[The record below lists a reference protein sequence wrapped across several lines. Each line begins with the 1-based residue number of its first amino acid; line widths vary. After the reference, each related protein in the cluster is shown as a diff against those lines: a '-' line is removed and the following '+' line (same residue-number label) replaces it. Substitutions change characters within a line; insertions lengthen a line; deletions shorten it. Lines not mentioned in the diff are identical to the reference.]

1 MYLDE
6 LQFFLKIMKNF
17 RDLIQGKIIL
27 FDGGMGTELYRR
39 GIFINRCFEE
49 SNLIYPDLV
58 KKIHKD
64 YISAGAEVIET
75 NTYGANRFKLA
86 KFNLQDQLYAINRQG
101 AELARQVAGDDILVA
116 GSVGPLGVQIEPLG
130 PISEEEAQDFF
141 AEQIMALIDGN
152 VDLLIFETFIYLN
165 ELKQAV
171 VAAKKL
177 TNKPIIAQITIDEE
191 GNTLTGASP
200 EIAIEQLISFGAD
213 CIGVNCT
220 VGPQVM
226 LSWLEIARKMTDL
239 PISIMPNAGKPKNVD
254 GRNIYLASPEYFAEY
269 TKLFAQSGANI
280 IGGCCG
286 TGPEH
291 IKKMSIALSAI
302 QPRIAFE
309 KIDKIEVK
317 TTEPIQKIPRE
328 KKSRLAKRISDGH
341 FVTFVELLS
350 PRGVNPHKELEKA
363 RQLYFYGID
372 VINIPD
378 GPRASARMSALSLA
392 IQIQRNIG
400 IETVLHFVCRDR
412 NVIGIQS
419 DLLGA
424 YSLGIRNILAITGDP
439 PKLGTYPDATG
450 VFDVDSIGLV
460 NILNR
465 LNNGLDIAGLPIG
478 EPTGFY
484 IGVGANPVAI
494 NIEEEL
500 RRLYWKVDAGAEFI
514 VTQPVFDID
523 SFIRFFRRI
532 ENYKLPVIAGIWP
545 LTSLRNAEFMNNEV
559 PGCFVPESIMER
571 LRKVQDSKEK
581 SLAEGIQ
588 IAREILSEIKPYIS
602 GVQISAPFGRIESV
616 FETLKGIV

>member
-1 MYLDE
+1 
-6 LQFFLKIMKNF
+6 MKNF
-17 RDLIQGKIIL
+17 RELVRKRILL

-58 KKIHKD
+58 KKIHQE
-64 YISAGAEVIET
+64 YIDAGAEVIET
-75 NTYGANRFKLA
+75 NTFGANRFKLA
-86 KFNLQDQLYAINRQG
+86 KFNLHDKLYLINRRG
-101 AELARQVAGDDILVA
+101 AELAREVAGENILVA
-116 GSVGPLGVQIEPLG
+116 GSIGPLGQQIEPLG
-130 PISEEEAQDFF
+130 PISREEAQEFF
-141 AEQIMALIDGN
+141 AEQIKALLDGG
-152 VDLLIFETFIYLN
+152 VDMIIFETFIYLD
-165 ELKQAV
+165 ELRQAV
-171 VAAKKL
+171 LSAKKL
-177 TNKPIIAQITIDEE
+177 TDKPIIAQITIDEE

-200 EIAIEQLISFGAD
+200 EIAIEELDSFGAD
-213 CIGVNCT
+213 CIGVNCS

-226 LSWLEIARKMTDL
+226 LSWLETARKLTDL

-254 GRNIYLASPEYFAEY
+254 GRNIYLASPDYFAEY
-269 TKLFAQSGANI
+269 TKLFAQNGANV

-291 IKKMSIALSAI
+291 IQKMRTALSAL
-302 QPRIAFE
+302 QPKMTFE
-309 KIDKIEVK
+309 KAQKIEVK
-317 TTEPIQKIPRE
+317 TTEPIKTIPKE

-341 FVTFVELLS
+341 FVTFVELVS
-350 PRGVNPHKELEKA
+350 PRGVNPTKELEKA
-363 RQLYFYGID
+363 RELYYYGID

-378 GPRASARMSALSLA
+378 GPRASSRMSALALA
-392 IQIQRNIG
+392 VQIQRNVG

-450 VFDVDSIGLV
+450 VFDVDSIGLI
-460 NILNR
+460 NILTR
-465 LNNGLDIAGLPIG
+465 LNSGLDIAGFPIG
-478 EPTGFY
+478 EPTGFF
-484 IGVGANPVAI
+484 IGAAANPVAV

-500 RRLYWKVDAGAEFI
+500 RRLFWKVDAGAEFI
-514 VTQPVFDID
+514 VTQPIFDVD
-523 SFIRFFRRI
+523 SFIRFHKRI
-532 ENYKLPVIAGIWP
+532 QHYKLPVIAGIWP

-559 PGCFVPESIMER
+559 PGCYVPDTIMKR
-571 LRKVQDSKEK
+571 LAKVQDSKDK

-588 IAREILSEIKPYIS
+588 IAREILMVIKPYIN

-616 FETLKGIV
+616 FQTLEGIV

>member
-1 MYLDE
+1 
-6 LQFFLKIMKNF
+6 MKNF
-17 RDLIQGKIIL
+17 RELVRDKILL

-58 KKIHKD
+58 KKIHQE
-64 YISAGAEVIET
+64 YIEAGAEVIET
-75 NTYGANRFKLA
+75 NTFGANRFKLA
-86 KFNLQDQLYAINRQG
+86 KFNLHDKLYQINRRG
-101 AELARQVAGDDILVA
+101 AELAREVAGENILVA
-116 GSVGPLGVQIEPLG
+116 GSIGPLSQQIEPLG
-130 PISEEEAQDFF
+130 PISREEAQEFF
-141 AEQIMALIDGN
+141 AEQIKALLDGG
-152 VDLLIFETFIYLN
+152 VDLLIFETFVYLD
-165 ELKQAV
+165 ELRQAV
-171 VAAKKL
+171 LSAKKL
-177 TNKPIIAQITIDEE
+177 TDKPIIAQITIDEE

-200 EIAIEQLISFGAD
+200 EIAIEELASFGAD

-226 LSWLEIARKMTDL
+226 LLWLETARKLTEL
-239 PISIMPNAGKPKNVD
+239 PISIIPNAGKPKNID

-269 TKLFAQSGANI
+269 TKLFVQNGANV

-291 IKKMSIALSAI
+291 IQKMRTALSAL
-302 QPRIAFE
+302 QPKIAFQ
-309 KIDKIEVK
+309 KVQKIEVK
-317 TTEPIQKIPRE
+317 STEPIKTISKE

-341 FVTFVELLS
+341 FVTFVELVS
-350 PRGVNPHKELEKA
+350 PRGVNPTKELEKA
-363 RQLYFYGID
+363 RELYYYGID

-378 GPRASARMSALSLA
+378 GPRASARMSALALA
-392 IQIQRNIG
+392 VQVQRNVG

-450 VFDVDSIGLV
+450 VFDVDSIGLI
-460 NILNR
+460 NILTR
-465 LNNGLDIAGLPIG
+465 LNNGLDIAGFPIG
-478 EPTGFY
+478 EPTGFF
-484 IGVGANPVAI
+484 IGAAGNPVAV
-494 NIEEEL
+494 NFEKEL

-514 VTQPVFDID
+514 VTQPIFDVD
-523 SFIRFFRRI
+523 SFIRFYNRI
-532 ENYKLPVIAGIWP
+532 EHYKLPVIAGIWP

-559 PGCFVPESIMER
+559 PGCYVPESIMKR
-571 LRKVQDSKEK
+571 LAKVQDSKEK

-588 IAREILSEIKPYIS
+588 IAREILMEIKPYTN
-602 GVQISAPFGRIESV
+602 GVQISVPFGRIESV
-616 FETLKGIV
+616 FQTLEGIV